1 MELHEIPVE
10 VRADIGVDGPV
21 NLFALL
27 AQTAQRFPDRGAVY
41 HGERRCCTWQELRDR
56 ALHLAGSIRQQCP
69 TAARIAIISEN
80 RPEIVELLF
89 GIWAAECVAVP
100 INYKLHPR
108 EMTQILE
115 DAGVSQVFASATIAA
130 QLASDCGFAVESLEA
145 EAYSRRMAAAP
156 ATAPC
161 TDPSTLAWLFYTSGT
176 TGRAKGAML
185 THRNLMAMTIAHLAD
200 IDAPDEACSLVHAA
214 PMSHGSGLYIPA
226 YVVRGARQ
234 VVPQRGG
241 FDPGEFLYLCEHH
254 PDCSAFLAPTMV
266 QRVVDTARA
275 TGRAC
280 PSRLRTIIY
289 GGGPMYVDS
298 IKKALAAFGP
308 VFAQIY
314 GQGESPM
321 TITGLRRADHE
332 AADDAILGSVGY
344 PRSGMEVAV
353 LRDDNTP
360 AAVGEI
366 GEIVCRGD
374 VVMCGYW
381 HNPAATD
388 ETLRNG
394 WLRTGDMG
402 SFDARGYLTLHD
414 RSKDVVISGG
424 TNIYPR
430 EVEEALLEHPGVSEA
445 CVVGAPDAEW
455 GEVVVAFIVGAVDPD
470 ELDAHLLQRIARFK
484 RPKRYLAVDQ
494 LPKNSYGKVLKRDL
508 RQRLATHRSD

>member
-1 MELHEIPVE
+1 
-10 VRADIGVDGPV
+10 VDAAV

-27 AQTAQRFPDRGAVY
+27 DQAAQRFPDRGAVY
-41 HGERRCCTWQELRDR
+41 HGRRRCCTWRELRDR
-56 ALHLAGSIRQQCP
+56 ALHLAGSIRQHYP
-69 TAARIAIISEN
+69 AGARIAIASEN

-108 EMTQILE
+108 EMMHILD
-115 DAGVSQVFASATIAA
+115 DAGVSHVFASAAIAA
-130 QLASDCGFAVESLEA
+130 QLRSDCGYPVETVE
-145 EAYSRRMAAAP
+145 EEHYSRRLTAAP
-156 ATAPC
+156 VAAPS

-176 TGRAKGAML
+176 TGRSKGAML
-185 THRNLMAMTIAHLAD
+185 THRNLMAMTVAHLAD
-200 IDAPDEACSLVHAA
+200 MDVPDEGCSLVHAA

-226 YVVRGARQ
+226 YVLRGARQ
-234 VVPQRGG
+234 VIPDGGG
-241 FDPGEFLYLCEHH
+241 FDPDKFLDLCGDH
-254 PDCSAFLAPTMV
+254 PGCSVFLAPTMV
-266 QRVVDTARA
+266 QRVIG
-275 TGRAC
+275 TGRAR
-280 PSRLRTIIY
+280 PSWLRAIIY
-289 GGGPMYVDS
+289 GGGPMYLDS

-332 AADDAILGSVGY
+332 GADDATLGSVGY
-344 PRSGMEVAV
+344 PRSGTEVAV
-353 LRDDNTP
+353 LRDDGTP

-374 VVMCGYW
+374 VVMVGYW
-381 HNPAATD
+381 RNPAATA
-388 ETLRNG
+388 ETLRDG

-424 TNIYPR
+424 SNVYPR

-455 GEVVVAFIVGAVDPD
+455 GEVVVAFIVGAVDPGD
-470 ELDAHLLQRIARFK
+470 LDSHLLARIARFK
-484 RPKRYLAVDQ
+484 RPKRYVVVDQ
-494 LPKNSYGKVLKRDL
+494 LPKNSYGKVLKKDL
-508 RQRLATHRSD
+508 RQQLI